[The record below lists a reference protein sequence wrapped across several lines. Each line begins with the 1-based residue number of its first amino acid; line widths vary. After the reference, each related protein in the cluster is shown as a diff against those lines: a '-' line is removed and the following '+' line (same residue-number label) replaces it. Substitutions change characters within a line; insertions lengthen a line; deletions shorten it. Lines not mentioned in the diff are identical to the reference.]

1 MVIGPG
7 RLWVRSRGLCE
18 PFSFL
23 GPIFRRV
30 RFRSANRLSR
40 SDGSDRRYAGKG
52 WGFTSLG
59 RFGQGECRRRTSSP
73 YSPDSYGLVLR
84 RRPRGIPLRLY
95 LSCHILAKCRWC
107 WNNTRLVPTLRPS
120 ASALWDQLQQALM
133 HCTHPIQGF
142 SQDKFSLFLCS
153 EAVCD
158 QEMDARCCR
167 LASLTAVASL
177 SSKIL
182 PGDR

>member
-7 RLWVRSRGLCE
+7 RLWARSRGLCR

-23 GPIFRRV
+23 RPIFRRV

-73 YSPDSYGLVLR
+73 NSPDSYGLVLR
-84 RRPRGIPLRLY
+84 RRPRGLLPRLY
-95 LSCHILAKCRWC
+95 LSCHILARCRWC
-107 WNNTRLVPTLRPS
+107 WNNTDWFPLCARALALSGINCSRPS
-120 ASALWDQLQQALM
+120 
-133 HCTHPIQGF
+133 CIVRI
-142 SQDKFSLFLCS
+142 LFK
-153 EAVCD
+153 
-158 QEMDARCCR
+158 
-167 LASLTAVASL
+167 ASLKTSLVCSSAARRSAIKKWMRGVADSQV
-177 SSKIL
+177 
-182 PGDR
+182 